1 MAEQEDSIK
10 LLQSFKE
17 NLAKLKKQLDAAIDN
32 QNNKKV
38 VAEEEQSKKTLV
50 VKQEEEE
57 RLKSVSCSVSGL
69 KRKLGCCKA
78 IRIKDINKDYIC
90 GDLLGKGTYGYVRRC
105 RSRSNGVVYACKSVL
120 KGEFSDSVHQEIDM
134 MRHLSGDSKV
144 VNLISVYEDDKSYH
158 LVMDLCSGGDLF
170 KEIQKQGGKYPE
182 HKAAAVINELMT
194 LIQYCHQMGVAHRDI
209 KPENVLLT
217 AEGDMVLA
225 DFGFAARYSHVRGKL
240 LFGDAGTPCYMAPE
254 IVTMGNFYSEK
265 VDVWSAGV
273 ILHSLLVGEL
283 PFDGDTLEEKFHQIE
298 HAALNFDVG
307 AWKSVSPL
315 ARDLIKKMLVRD
327 PSSRLTAD
335 EVLQHPWFSLHAE
348 EEQTTPPPS
357 SEEQSNLPQSQEEVV
372 RELIAAVSR
381 INISQ
386 PGGVER
392 KTKPEAKRCRLW
404 DPRLVIQQPY
414 RFSSPCAAF

>member
-32 QNNKKV
+32 QNSKKV
-38 VAEEEQSKKTLV
+38 VAEEEQSKNTLV
-50 VKQEEEE
+50 VKQEEE
-57 RLKSVSCSVSGL
+57 RSKSVSCSVSGL
-69 KRKLGCCKA
+69 KRKIGCCKA

-105 RSRSNGVVYACKSVL
+105 RSRSNGIVYACKSVL

-134 MRHLSGDSKV
+134 MRQLSGDSKV

-170 KEIQKQGGKYPE
+170 KEIEKQGGKYPE
-182 HKAAAVINELMT
+182 HKAAAVIKELMT

-240 LFGDAGTPCYMAPE
+240 LYGDAGTPCYMAPE

-357 SEEQSNLPQSQEEVV
+357 FEKQSDLPQSQEEVV

-386 PGGVER
+386 PGGVEP

-414 RFSSPCAAF
+414 RFSTPCAAF